1 MSESMRYAHVRET
14 DEASIADAL
23 VAGVGPDPA
32 AIVMFYGS
40 ERPGASLSR
49 RIAAA
54 YPKAALIGCMGAS
67 ELSTGQ
73 HAAQSVVAAG
83 LPRGLVARAA
93 VALADYGDGL
103 ERGIARALRELEQT
117 FGPLT
122 SLDPA
127 THVGLIFLDSN
138 HAIEERTHVVL
149 GNHAPLLPF
158 VGGSSCR
165 FGFDRSEVVT
175 SNGAI
180 THGCALMVLEL
191 SRPFHVSRSCHF
203 GPTSTRFIATR
214 VEGRMLHELDG
225 RPAAEVY
232 AEYVGVAHPS
242 ELTYLNL
249 MPNPIGLVIDG
260 EAWLRQVWPPIQSN
274 GTIHLGCA
282 IAEGSELFFMKPKT
296 DLVTSMQA
304 ELRGVKHL
312 LGQPRGALFFDC
324 VGRRSELEITGA
336 LDRYMQLPDFPM
348 IGFNTAGESW
358 IGHMAQTLTAVY
370 FG

>member
-1 MSESMRYAHVRET
+1 MSELMRYAHVRET
-14 DEASIADAL
+14 DEATIADAL
-23 VAGVGPDPA
+23 IAGVGPDPA
-32 AIVMFYGS
+32 TIVMFYGS
-40 ERPGASLSR
+40 DRPGASLSR
-49 RIAAA
+49 RLAAA

-73 HAAQSVVAAG
+73 YAAQSVVAAG
-83 LPRGLVARAA
+83 LPRALVKRAA
-93 VALADYGDGL
+93 VACADYSEGL
-103 ERGIARALRELEQT
+103 ERGIERAVRVLEQT
-117 FGPLT
+117 FGRL
-122 SLDPA
+122 SALDPA

-165 FGFDRSEVVT
+165 FGFDRSEIVT
-175 SNGAI
+175 STGAT
-180 THGCALMVLEL
+180 THGCGLMVLEL
-191 SRPFHVSRSCHF
+191 ACPFHVSRSCHF
-203 GPTSTRFIATR
+203 GPTSARFIATR
-214 VEGRMLHELDG
+214 VEGRLLHELNG

-232 AEYVGVAHPS
+232 AEYVGVARPS
-242 ELTYLNL
+242 ELNYLNL
-249 MPNPIGLVIDG
+249 MPNPIGLLIDG

-282 IAEGSELFFMKPKT
+282 VAEGSELYFMKPKT

-304 ELRGVKHL
+304 ELAGVARV
-312 LGQPRGALFFDC
+312 LGRPRGALFFDC
-324 VGRRSELEITGA
+324 VGRRSELEVTGT

-358 IGHMAQTLTAVY
+358 IGHMAQTLTALY